1 MFDLPAD
8 TFEKLT
14 DLAPGA
20 FYVLMGFALLAGLLG
35 AVGVALFLLILAG
48 AVHVARVGLEAL

>member
-8 TFEKLT
+8 TLAKLT
-14 DLAPGA
+14 DRAPTV
-20 FYVLMGFALLAGLLG
+20 FYALMGLALLAGLFG
-35 AVGVALFLLILAG
+35 AVGFALVLLVLGG